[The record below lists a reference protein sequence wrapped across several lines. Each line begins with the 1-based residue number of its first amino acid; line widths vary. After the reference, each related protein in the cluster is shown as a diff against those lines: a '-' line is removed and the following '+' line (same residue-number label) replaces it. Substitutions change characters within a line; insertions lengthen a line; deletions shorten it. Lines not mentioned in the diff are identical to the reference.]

1 MSMLAGHR
9 GSDHVSNVSPKQK
22 NASPLRGQAGFVI
35 LLRHLKTRKLNTRCA
50 LMENGFAVYTG
61 GFIGGTD
68 RITLLPAMTAL
79 QGQAPFLRKKGKA
92 AFAATWA
99 SVKQKRP
106 LASQ

>member
-1 MSMLAGHR
+1 
-9 GSDHVSNVSPKQK
+9 
-22 NASPLRGQAGFVI
+22 
-35 LLRHLKTRKLNTRCA
+35 
-50 LMENGFAVYTG
+50 MENGFAVYTG

-68 RITLLPAMTAL
+68 HITLLPAMTAL

-106 LASQ
+106 LASQWRGALQTFSGQAASQWPIEGCPSGPTGWLRGGLAS